1 MEEAPKG
8 ATAEVMDVMLD
19 KTAEA
24 EAEAEEVIITIPG
37 TTKMH
42 IRVNPRDEEKGPQV
56 EEEVKMEKAKV
67 KVLIMDSN

>member
-1 MEEAPKG
+1 LEEAPKG
-8 ATAEVMDVMLD
+8 VTAEVMDVMLD
-19 KTAEA
+19 KKA

-42 IRVNPRDEEKGPQV
+42 IRVNPRDEEKDPQV

>member
-8 ATAEVMDVMLD
+8 ATAEVMDIMLD
-19 KTAEA
+19 KKA

-42 IRVNPRDEEKGPQV
+42 IRVNPRDEEKDPQV
-56 EEEVKMEKAKV
+56 EEEVKREKAKV
-67 KVLIMDSN
+67 KALIMDSS